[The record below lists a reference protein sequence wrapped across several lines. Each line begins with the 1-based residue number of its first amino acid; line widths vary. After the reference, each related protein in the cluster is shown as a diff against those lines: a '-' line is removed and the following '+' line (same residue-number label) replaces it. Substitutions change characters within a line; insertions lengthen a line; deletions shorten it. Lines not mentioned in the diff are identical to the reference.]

1 MNKAIFLDRDGV
13 LNRVI
18 VRDGKP
24 YPPSHLSE
32 FEILPGTK
40 EALIKLKLERF
51 LLIVVTNQP
60 DVARGKQKREKVEEM
75 HNFLMRKLPLNDIF
89 VCWHG
94 LDGECECRKPMP
106 GLLFQAS
113 KKWQIDLKKSLI
125 IGDRWRD
132 IDSGY
137 AAGCKTIFI
146 DYKYDEELN
155 IQPDYIATSIQD
167 ATQWV
172 IENHN

>member
-1 MNKAIFLDRDGV
+1 MHTFL
-13 LNRVI
+13 
-18 VRDGKP
+18 
-24 YPPSHLSE
+24 
-32 FEILPGTK
+32 
-40 EALIKLKLERF
+40 
-51 LLIVVTNQP
+51 
-60 DVARGKQKREKVEEM
+60 KR
-75 HNFLMRKLPLNDIF
+75 NLPLNAIF
-89 VCWHG
+89 GCWHG
-94 LDGECECRKPMP
+94 LDGECECRKPLP

-172 IENHN
+172 IGNHN